1 MIFEWM
7 SDPAA
12 WVGLLTLVVLE
23 IVLGIDNL
31 VFIAILAEKLP
42 PEQRGKARVVGL
54 LLALVMRLILLASI
68 AWVVTLTN
76 PLFHIFNHPFSGRDL
91 ILLFGGV
98 FLLFKGTMELRER
111 LEGNSGLKEESPVH
125 ATFWMVIIQI
135 VVLDAVFSLDSV
147 ITAVGMVKHLS
158 VMMIAVILA
167 VGIMLWASKPLM
179 DFVNRHPTVVI
190 LCLCFLMMIGFSLLV
205 EGLGYHIPKGYL
217 YAAIG
222 FSVLIEFLNQT
233 MRHNQEKMVT
243 TTDLRYRTASAVM
256 RMLGGKSINPESS
269 HDNREDVLATRAFAD
284 EVFDEEENGVYH
296 SVMVQGVL
304 GLSERPVKSVMTPR
318 PELEWIDLDEPET
331 VIKERLLSMTHSRLI
346 VAHGEL
352 DNLAGVV
359 LTHKIMNEYI
369 ETGRLD
375 FQAHLREPVI
385 VHENA
390 QVLMVM
396 EQLRQAPLQM
406 AIVLNEYGSIEGIAT
421 PIDVLEAIAGEF
433 PDEDELETVAE
444 SLDDG
449 TLMLDGS
456 TDIRHLSLLLGCDL
470 VDESE
475 QYSTLSG
482 YILFHLGR
490 LPQNG
495 EKLEMDGY
503 IFEVVTMD
511 GHKIEKVHIMPHQH
525 KITIH
530 PR

>member
-7 SDPAA
+7 SDPSA

-42 PEQRGKARVVGL
+42 PEQRDKARKVGL
-54 LLALVMRLILLASI
+54 LLALCIRLVLLASI
-68 AWVVTLTN
+68 AWVMTLIT
-76 PLFHIFNHPFSGRDL
+76 PLFHVFEHPFSGRDL

-111 LEGNSGLKEESPVH
+111 LENKPMLKEENPVH

-147 ITAVGMVKHLS
+147 ITAVGMVKQLP
-158 VMMIAVILA
+158 VMMIAVVIA
-167 VGIMLWASKPLM
+167 VGIMLLVSKPLM
-179 DFVNRHPTVVI
+179 NFVNRHPTVVI

-205 EGLGYHIPKGYL
+205 EGFGFHIPKGYL

-256 RMLGGKSINPESS
+256 RMLGGKSASETQN
-269 HDNREDVLATRAFAD
+269 DNHEDVLATRAFAD
-284 EVFDEEENGVYH
+284 EVFDEDNGVYH

-318 PELEWIDLDEPET
+318 PELEWIDLDEDAEF
-331 VIKERLLSMTHSRLI
+331 IREQLLSTTHSRLI

-352 DNLAGVV
+352 DNIAGVV

-369 ETGRLD
+369 ETGEVN
-375 FQAHLREPVI
+375 FEKHLREPVI

-396 EQLRQAPLQM
+396 EQMRQAPLQM

-433 PDEDELETVAE
+433 PDEDELDTVAE
-444 SLDDG
+444 SLEDG

-456 TDIRHLSLLLGCDL
+456 TDIRHVSLLLGCDL

-490 LPQNG
+490 LPENG
-495 EKLEMDGY
+495 EKLTADDH

-511 GHKIEKVHIMPHQH
+511 GHKIDKVHVINVHNPSEEH
-525 KITIH
+525 
-530 PR
+530 